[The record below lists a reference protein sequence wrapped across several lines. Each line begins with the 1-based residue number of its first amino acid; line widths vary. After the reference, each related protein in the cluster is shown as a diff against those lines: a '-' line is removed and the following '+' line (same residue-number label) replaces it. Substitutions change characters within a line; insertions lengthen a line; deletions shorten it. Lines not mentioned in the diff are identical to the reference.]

1 MEVKCLY
8 EDSGADN
15 RIRTGTPNLEGWC
28 ATITP
33 YLHIWPA
40 INKLL
45 SDLNRRHASLR
56 AALPAELSKKQI
68 MSWPLTLICP
78 VYCRSKFDLFLFIK
92 PFKISINPQFK
103 YLGAKNHLKL
113 MNLNILTKQIKNM
126 RLFDTQYFRWGSKA
140 DSNECLTLASTSPG
154 SLCIHHIGLADLRP
168 LIYILMLFWNCQ
180 KITSKTT

>member
-1 MEVKCLY
+1 MVCY
-8 EDSGADN
+8 HY
-15 RIRTGTPNLEGWC
+15 
-28 ATITP
+28 TISA
-33 YLHIWPA
+33 YLTR
-40 INKLL
+40 NKQIL
-45 SDLNRRHASLR
+45 SDSNRRHASLR

-92 PFKISINPQFK
+92 PFKIFNYPPIHPISSIGI
-103 YLGAKNHLKL
+103 LGQNHLKL
-113 MNLNILTKQIKNM
+113 MNLNILIKQIKNM